1 MERNQI
7 VKSLIT
13 KAEKDIKTATDLFK
27 LKHYDWS
34 LFIWHLALEK
44 ILKASLLAQNQTII
58 YTHDLSRL
66 AKKAKINLTA
76 EEIKL
81 LNEITTFNIEARYD
95 DYKLSFYNKATK
107 EYAEKW
113 MKMCMYLFQKVRK
126 GL

>member
-7 VKSLIT
+7 VKSLIS
-13 KAEKDIKTATDLFK
+13 KAEKDIKTATDLFQ

-66 AKKAKINLTA
+66 AKKAKMDLTV
-76 EEIKL
+76 EEIKQ

-95 DYKLSFYNKATK
+95 YYKLSFYSKATK
-107 EYAEKW
+107 EYTEKW
-113 MKMCMYLFQKVRK
+113 MKISMYLFQKIRK
-126 GL
+126 SL

>member
-1 MERNQI
+1 MERDQI
-7 VKSLIT
+7 VKSLIS
-13 KAEKDIKTATDLFK
+13 KAEKDIKTATDLFQ

-76 EEIKL
+76 EEIKQ

-95 DYKLSFYNKATK
+95 DYKLSFYKKATR
-107 EYAEKW
+107 EYTEKW
-113 MKMCMYLFQKVRK
+113 MKLSMYLFQKVK
-126 GL
+126 KSL